1 MNRKQDFYPQ
11 ALAIA
16 EELYAHKF
24 RSGGK
29 RPYIEHPLMLVEILR
44 AHGFDDDDL
53 LCGAILHDGIEE
65 NDHNQALVARLA
77 KRCPVR
83 VFNLLLEVTDA
94 PGLAREAR
102 RQEQIDRA
110 HGYTRSAALIRLA
123 DKLANMHDILSDP
136 PKWAPKHILS
146 YSEFAM
152 RVVEICRPAAPGL
165 ADECKMVFE
174 QIEARYT
181 KPVMPEISSQSPS

>member
-1 MNRKQDFYPQ
+1 MNRKQDFYPE

-16 EELYAHKF
+16 KELYAHKT

-44 AHGFDDDDL
+44 SHGFDDDDL

-65 NDHNQALVARLA
+65 NDHNQVVVEMLA
-77 KRCPVR
+77 KRCPQQ
-83 VFNLLLEVTDA
+83 VFLLVGEVTDA

-102 RQEQIDRA
+102 RQEQIGRA
-110 HGYTRSAALIRLA
+110 HGYTRNAALIRLA
-123 DKLANMHDILSDP
+123 DKLANLRDILSDP
-136 PKWAPKHILS
+136 PQWSSKHILS

-152 RVVEICRPAAPGL
+152 RVVDVCRPASPGL
-165 ADECKMVFE
+165 ADECSRAFE
-174 QIEARYT
+174 QVKARYA
-181 KPVMPEISSQSPS
+181 KPVMPKTTSQSPS

>member
-1 MNRKQDFYPQ
+1 MNRKQDFYPE

-16 EELYAHKF
+16 EELYAHKT

-44 AHGFDDDDL
+44 SHGFDDDNL

-65 NDHNQALVARLA
+65 NEHDQAVVEMLA
-77 KRCPVR
+77 KRCPEQ
-83 VFNLLLEVTDA
+83 VFQLVSEVTDA

-110 HGYTRSAALIRLA
+110 HGYTRYAALIRLA
-123 DKLANMHDILSDP
+123 DKLANMRDILSDP
-136 PKWAPKHILS
+136 PKWSYKHILS

-152 RVVEICRPAAPGL
+152 KVVEVCRPASHSL
-165 ADECKMVFE
+165 ADECSMVFE
-174 QIEARYT
+174 QVKARHI
-181 KPVMPEISSQSPS
+181 KPVMPEIHSQSPS